1 MLAKSW
7 ITAIALY
14 NGACYYDYDV
24 QIDGMYIIAPKK
36 EMRKVI
42 ESIPKPRV
50 MPKGTYPLHY
60 LSPPYERYL
69 DDLA

>member
-7 ITAIALY
+7 ITAIVLY

-24 QIDGMYIIAPKK
+24 KIDGMYIIAPKK

-42 ESIPKPRV
+42 ESIPKPPV
-50 MPKGTYPLHY
+50 MPKGTIPLQY
-60 LSPPYERYL
+60 LSPPYERYI
-69 DDLA
+69 DNLA